1 MFTEPFIAL
10 CRITSIS
17 PSHSL
22 THSCTL
28 HLGVVVYSRL
38 LGVLLLN
45 DIHNSV
51 LYALVVSVR
60 WLSFTWE
67 ITMWHPEEEE
77 DDDGE
82 FQFPTCAIICI
93 VENISS
99 S

>member
-1 MFTEPFIAL
+1 MQNYL
-10 CRITSIS
+10 HLSL
-17 PSHSL
+17 SL

-77 DDDGE
+77 EEDDGE
-82 FQFPTCAIICI
+82 FQFPTCI